1 MIGLSKKSKVA
12 VSIIC
17 AFFGFMIAIQFQ
29 SVQKPKER
37 DTRDMWEVRA
47 QLQEEQK
54 TQQVLYQQL
63 KELEAVSKQYQ
74 ENTEQQ
80 QIQTLQNSIESLK
93 ERAGLTRKRTSGVTL
108 TIKPIFHGSTEQEYP
123 NVTPELLNRLINEL
137 NTYGATD
144 IAIESQRVISITSI
158 RNVNGEAYVNNL
170 DLPDLPI
177 EIKVAAEDP
186 SRLLDHMQ
194 VSQSK
199 DDFAIENMLL
209 ETSFQEVMTLP
220 AYQGNINLDIVE
232 VDDTQEKGDQ

>member
-1 MIGLSKKSKVA
+1 MSKKSKFA

-17 AFFGFMIAIQFQ
+17 AFFGLMIAIQFQ

-54 TQQVLYQQL
+54 TQQKLYQQL
-63 KELEAVSKQYQ
+63 KELEAVTKQYQ
-74 ENTEQQ
+74 ENTERQ
-80 QIQTLQNSIESLK
+80 QIETLQKSIDSLK
-93 ERAGLTRKRTSGVTL
+93 EKAGLTRKTTSGVIL
-108 TIKPIFHGSTEQEYP
+108 TIKPIFRGSTEQEYP
-123 NVTPELLNRLINEL
+123 SVTSELLNRLINEL

-144 IAIESQRVISITSI
+144 IAIENQRVISITSI
-158 RNVNGEAYVNNL
+158 RNVNGETYVNNL
-170 DLPDLPI
+170 RLPDLPI
-177 EIKVAAEDP
+177 EIKIMADDP
-186 SRLLDHMQ
+186 NRLIDHME

-209 ETSFQEVMTLP
+209 DTSYQEEITLP

-232 VDDTQEKGDQ
+232 VNETQETGDE